1 MKKEEEAKT
10 SIEDFVVNIEMTVRD
25 LNVLL
30 NSINMPSQTSATM
43 AMYFIN
49 MLQNQAGP
57 QVEKAAKSLK
67 AVEEANEAKGSV
79 K

>member
-1 MKKEEEAKT
+1 MKLEEKKT
-10 SIEDFVVNIEMTVRD
+10 SIEDFVVNIEMSVRD

-49 MLQNQAGP
+49 LLQNQAGP
-57 QVEKAAKSLK
+57 QVEQAAKSLK
-67 AVEEANEAKGSV
+67 AVEEANEPKGSV
-79 K
+79 E

>member
-1 MKKEEEAKT
+1 MKEEAKT
-10 SIEDFVVNIEMTVRD
+10 SIEDFVVNIEMSVRD

-49 MLQNQAGP
+49 LLQNQAGP